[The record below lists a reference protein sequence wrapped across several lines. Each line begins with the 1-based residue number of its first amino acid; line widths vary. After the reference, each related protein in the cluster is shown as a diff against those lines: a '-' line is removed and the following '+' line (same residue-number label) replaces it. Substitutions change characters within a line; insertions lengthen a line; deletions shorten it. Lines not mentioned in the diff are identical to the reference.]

1 MSILSQIGI
10 LILIGC
16 IIFILVR
23 SNKTLEKA
31 AEEGEHFVDEWA
43 LRQQK
48 KEERLLEKE
57 EREQERKERLREKRE
72 QRLTNRKTKRQ
83 EELWDAEADDDW
95 DEDERWEEESDD
107 EPQDDRWRADD
118 DWTRENDQDEDNGWE
133 AEKDRDEESG
143 RNVESGDQKIIS
155 MHEYRNPGIT
165 LVQLDETHRPV
176 LRTRVTKLPF
186 TIGRSPENV
195 LVLDDLCVARKHC
208 RIVERDG
215 SYVLEDVGTANKLF
229 YHGQI
234 TDHIVL
240 GDQLTFYIGNVEFR
254 VEMGMSRS
262 GHTSLYQRAG
272 ERYYE

>member
-72 QRLTNRKTKRQ
+72 QRLTNRRQKRQ

-118 DWTRENDQDEDNGWE
+118 DWTRENDQDENNGWE
-133 AEKDRDEESG
+133 AG
-143 RNVESGDQKIIS
+143 RTGTKSPAG
-155 MHEYRNPGIT
+155 MWNPEIRRSSPCTNTGI
-165 LVQLDETHRPV
+165 RAS
-176 LRTRVTKLPF
+176 RWYSWMKR
-186 TIGRSPENV
+186 IGR
-195 LVLDDLCVARKHC
+195 
-208 RIVERDG
+208 
-215 SYVLEDVGTANKLF
+215 
-229 YHGQI
+229 
-234 TDHIVL
+234 
-240 GDQLTFYIGNVEFR
+240 FR
-254 VEMGMSRS
+254 GP
-262 GHTSLYQRAG
+262 A
-272 ERYYE
+272 